1 MSKRLEDFIRMHQG
15 DFDDLEPRSEIWQQ
29 IEKKL
34 PQKKPRSFSLGYV
47 LRVAAIIIIC
57 MSVGFVIY
65 IKKQAAN
72 QPLNLAAI
80 NPTYARQQV
89 KYISLIE
96 TKQDELK
103 NIAHDNPQLYKEFRL
118 EIAKMDSVYQKLN
131 KDLINSPN
139 QDRVLRAMIRNLQVQ
154 IDVLNQQLNII
165 EQSNQF
171 KKEQYEIENI

>member
-103 NIAHDNPQLYKEFRL
+103 NIAHDNP
-118 EIAKMDSVYQKLN
+118 KLN